1 MPFYQ
6 SGELIKY
13 ESITE
18 LYDRSLTVYGIKIV
32 AGAEVSGN
40 QAVPDDWVYKTA
52 KVIQLLL
59 DPEGQGIDSVA
70 QENAIKI
77 LEGASGTFHAGLST
91 VQRTLYGSGDSYESN
106 PLRSPELWK
115 GLDEHNDIHVS
126 NDMVWYRNIESR
138 NPPTGRN
145 DTAEI
150 MEHVLH
156 TIHMLGIKGAVEGS
170 LQALNGSDQSSE
182 VYKAMNEA
190 VENGAFD
197 LEGYGG
203 SLDRDLDFTGQVILK
218 EYLYLLTFGMWE
230 YNEFWDGGSL
240 APEWSDSART
250 PEGVLDLNPLG
261 YALFTKYLA
270 PIISQPSKEILLDMF
285 QDNDQGDHGYLSD
298 TIERNIISLI
308 VEEGIVS
315 ESALTVSD
323 LNEEIVRNGQD
334 ILSHTIEYGSQVYEY
349 QDVDQFIMVYLRNDE
364 FSEEYQK
371 EIADSFPDYSTVSY
385 SEVVSLVGIS
395 GMSDVILQVA
405 GADGTFVV

>member
-40 QAVPDDWVYKTA
+40 KAVPDDWVYKTA

-126 NDMVWYRNIESR
+126 NDMVWYRNIESP

-285 QDNDQGDHGYLSD
+285 QDNDQGAHGYLSD

-349 QDVDQFIMVYLRNDE
+349 QDLDQFIMVYLRNDE

-385 SEVVSLVGIS
+385 SEVVSLIGIS

>member
-40 QAVPDDWVYKTA
+40 KAVPDDWVYKTA

-126 NDMVWYRNIESR
+126 NDMVWYRNIESP

-182 VYKAMNEA
+182 VYKAMDEA

-285 QDNDQGDHGYLSD
+285 QDNDQGAHGYLSD

>member
-40 QAVPDDWVYKTA
+40 KAVPDDWVYKTA

-126 NDMVWYRNIESR
+126 NDMVWYRNIESP

-145 DTAEI
+145 DIAEI

-182 VYKAMNEA
+182 VYKAMDEA

-250 PEGVLDLNPLG
+250 PEGVLELNPLG
-261 YALFTKYLA
+261 HALYTKYLA

-285 QDNDQGDHGYLSD
+285 QDNDQGAHGYLSD

-323 LNEEIVRNGQD
+323 LNEVIVRNGQD
-334 ILSHTIEYGSQVYEY
+334 VLSHTIEYEGQAYKY
-349 QDVDQFIMVYLRNDE
+349 QDVDKLTMVYLRNDE
-364 FSEEYQK
+364 FSTEFQK

-385 SEVVSLVGIS
+385 SDVVSLVGIS

>member
-40 QAVPDDWVYKTA
+40 KAVPDDWVYKTA

-126 NDMVWYRNIESR
+126 NDMVWYRNIESP

-182 VYKAMNEA
+182 VYKAMDEA

-203 SLDRDLDFTGQVILK
+203 SLDRDLDYTGQVILK

-250 PEGVLDLNPLG
+250 PEGVLELNPLG
-261 YALFTKYLA
+261 HALYTKYLA

-298 TIERNIISLI
+298 TVEKNVISLI
-308 VEEGIVS
+308 VEEGIVA

-323 LNEEIVRNGQD
+323 LNEVIVRNGQD
-334 ILSHTIEYGSQVYEY
+334 VLSHTIEYGGQAYKY
-349 QDVDQFIMVYLRNDE
+349 QDVDKLTMVYLRNDE
-364 FSEEYQK
+364 FSTEFQK

-385 SEVVSLVGIS
+385 SDVVSLVGIS

>member
-40 QAVPDDWVYKTA
+40 KAVPDDWVYKTA

-126 NDMVWYRNIESR
+126 NDMVWYRNIESP

-145 DTAEI
+145 DIAEI

-182 VYKAMNEA
+182 VYKAMDEA

-203 SLDRDLDFTGQVILK
+203 SLDRDLDSTGQVILK

-250 PEGVLDLNPLG
+250 PEGVLELNPLG
-261 YALFTKYLA
+261 HALYTKYLA

-285 QDNDQGDHGYLSD
+285 QDNDQGAHGYLSD

-323 LNEEIVRNGQD
+323 LNEVIVRNGQD
-334 ILSHTIEYGSQVYEY
+334 VLSHTIEYGGQAYKY
-349 QDVDQFIMVYLRNDE
+349 QDVDKLTMVYLRNDE
-364 FSEEYQK
+364 FSTEFQK

-385 SEVVSLVGIS
+385 SDVVSLVGIS

>member
-1 MPFYQ
+1 
-6 SGELIKY
+6 
-13 ESITE
+13 
-18 LYDRSLTVYGIKIV
+18 
-32 AGAEVSGN
+32 
-40 QAVPDDWVYKTA
+40 
-52 KVIQLLL
+52 
-59 DPEGQGIDSVA
+59 
-70 QENAIKI
+70 
-77 LEGASGTFHAGLST
+77 
-91 VQRTLYGSGDSYESN
+91 
-106 PLRSPELWK
+106 
-115 GLDEHNDIHVS
+115 
-126 NDMVWYRNIESR
+126 
-138 NPPTGRN
+138 
-145 DTAEI
+145 
-150 MEHVLH
+150 
-156 TIHMLGIKGAVEGS
+156 
-170 LQALNGSDQSSE
+170 
-182 VYKAMNEA
+182 MNEA

-285 QDNDQGDHGYLSD
+285 QDNDQGAHGYLSD

-323 LNEEIVRNGQD
+323 LNEVIVRNGQD
-334 ILSHTIEYGSQVYEY
+334 VLSHTIEYGGQAYKY
-349 QDVDQFIMVYLRNDE
+349 QDVDKLTMVYLRNDE
-364 FSEEYQK
+364 FSTEFQK

-385 SEVVSLVGIS
+385 SDVVSLVGIS
-395 GMSDVILQVA
+395 GMSDAILQIA

>member
-1 MPFYQ
+1 MSFYQ

-40 QAVPDDWVYKTA
+40 KAVPDDWVYKTA

-126 NDMVWYRNIESR
+126 NDMVWYRNIESP

-182 VYKAMNEA
+182 VYKAMDEA

-385 SEVVSLVGIS
+385 SDVVSLVGIS
-395 GMSDVILQVA
+395 GMSDVILQIA

>member
-40 QAVPDDWVYKTA
+40 KAVPDDWVYKTA

-126 NDMVWYRNIESR
+126 NDMVWYRNIESP

-145 DTAEI
+145 DIAEI

-182 VYKAMNEA
+182 VYKAMDEA

-203 SLDRDLDFTGQVILK
+203 SLDRDLDYTGQVILK

-250 PEGVLDLNPLG
+250 PEGVLELNPLG
-261 YALFTKYLA
+261 HALYTKYLA

-323 LNEEIVRNGQD
+323 LNEVIVRNGQD
-334 ILSHTIEYGSQVYEY
+334 VLSHTIEYGGQAYKY
-349 QDVDQFIMVYLRNDE
+349 QDVDKLTMVYLRNDE
-364 FSEEYQK
+364 FSTEFQK

-385 SEVVSLVGIS
+385 SDVVSLVGIS
-395 GMSDVILQVA
+395 GMSDVILQIA

>member
-40 QAVPDDWVYKTA
+40 KAVPDDWVYKTA

-126 NDMVWYRNIESR
+126 NDMVWYRNIESP

-182 VYKAMNEA
+182 VYKAMDEA

-385 SEVVSLVGIS
+385 SDVVSLVGIS
-395 GMSDVILQVA
+395 GMSDVILQIA

>member
-40 QAVPDDWVYKTA
+40 KAVPDDWVYKTA

-70 QENAIKI
+70 QENATKI

-126 NDMVWYRNIESR
+126 NDMVWYRNIESP

-250 PEGVLDLNPLG
+250 PEGVLDMNPLG

-270 PIISQPSKEILLDMF
+270 PIISQPSKEMLLDMF
-285 QDNDQGDHGYLSD
+285 QDNDQGAHGYLSD

-323 LNEEIVRNGQD
+323 LNEVIVRNGQD
-334 ILSHTIEYGSQVYEY
+334 VLSHTIEYGGQAYKY
-349 QDVDQFIMVYLRNDE
+349 QDVDKLTMVYLRNDE
-364 FSEEYQK
+364 FSTEFQK

-385 SEVVSLVGIS
+385 SDVVSLVGIS
-395 GMSDVILQVA
+395 GMSDVILQIA

>member
-40 QAVPDDWVYKTA
+40 KAVPDDWVYKTA

-126 NDMVWYRNIESR
+126 NDMVWYRNIESP

-145 DTAEI
+145 DIAEI

-182 VYKAMNEA
+182 VYKAMDEA

-203 SLDRDLDFTGQVILK
+203 SLDRDLDSTGQVILK

-298 TIERNIISLI
+298 TVEKNVISLI
-308 VEEGIVS
+308 VEEGIVA

-323 LNEEIVRNGQD
+323 LNEVIVRNGQD
-334 ILSHTIEYGSQVYEY
+334 VLSHTIEYGGQAYKY
-349 QDVDQFIMVYLRNDE
+349 QDVDKLTMVYLRNDE
-364 FSEEYQK
+364 FSTEFQK

-385 SEVVSLVGIS
+385 SDVVSLVGIS

>member
-40 QAVPDDWVYKTA
+40 KAVPDDWVYKTA

-126 NDMVWYRNIESR
+126 NDMVWYRNIESP

-145 DTAEI
+145 DIAEI

-182 VYKAMNEA
+182 VYKAMDEA

-203 SLDRDLDFTGQVILK
+203 SLDRDLDSTGQVILK

-250 PEGVLDLNPLG
+250 PEGVLELNPLG
-261 YALFTKYLA
+261 HALYTKYLA

-285 QDNDQGDHGYLSD
+285 QDNDQGAHGYLSD
-298 TIERNIISLI
+298 TLERNIISLI

-315 ESALTVSD
+315 EPALTVSD
-323 LNEEIVRNGQD
+323 LNEVIVRNGQD
-334 ILSHTIEYGSQVYEY
+334 VLSHTIEYGGQAYKY
-349 QDVDQFIMVYLRNDE
+349 QDVDKLTMVYLRNDE
-364 FSEEYQK
+364 FSTEFQK

-385 SEVVSLVGIS
+385 SDVVSLVGIS

>member
-40 QAVPDDWVYKTA
+40 KAVPDDWVYKTA

-126 NDMVWYRNIESR
+126 NDMVWYRNIESP

-182 VYKAMNEA
+182 VYKAMDEA

>member
-1 MPFYQ
+1 
-6 SGELIKY
+6 
-13 ESITE
+13 
-18 LYDRSLTVYGIKIV
+18 
-32 AGAEVSGN
+32 
-40 QAVPDDWVYKTA
+40 
-52 KVIQLLL
+52 
-59 DPEGQGIDSVA
+59 
-70 QENAIKI
+70 
-77 LEGASGTFHAGLST
+77 
-91 VQRTLYGSGDSYESN
+91 
-106 PLRSPELWK
+106 
-115 GLDEHNDIHVS
+115 
-126 NDMVWYRNIESR
+126 
-138 NPPTGRN
+138 
-145 DTAEI
+145 
-150 MEHVLH
+150 
-156 TIHMLGIKGAVEGS
+156 MLGIKGAVEGS

-182 VYKAMNEA
+182 VYKAMDEA

-285 QDNDQGDHGYLSD
+285 QDNDQGAHGYLSD

-349 QDVDQFIMVYLRNDE
+349 QDLDQFIMVYLRNDE

-385 SEVVSLVGIS
+385 SDVVSLVGIS
-395 GMSDVILQVA
+395 GMSDVILQIA

>member
-40 QAVPDDWVYKTA
+40 KAVPDDWVYKTA

-126 NDMVWYRNIESR
+126 NDMVWYRNIESP

-182 VYKAMNEA
+182 VYKAMDEA

-285 QDNDQGDHGYLSD
+285 QDNDQGAHGYLSD

-385 SEVVSLVGIS
+385 SDVVSLVGIS
-395 GMSDVILQVA
+395 GMSDVILQIA

>member
-1 MPFYQ
+1 MSFYQ

-40 QAVPDDWVYKTA
+40 KAVPDDWVYKTA

-70 QENAIKI
+70 QENATKI

-126 NDMVWYRNIESR
+126 NDMVWYRNIESP

-182 VYKAMNEA
+182 VYKAMDEA

-285 QDNDQGDHGYLSD
+285 QDNDQGAHGYLSD
-298 TIERNIISLI
+298 TNERNIISLI

-395 GMSDVILQVA
+395 GMSDVILQIA

>member
-1 MPFYQ
+1 
-6 SGELIKY
+6 
-13 ESITE
+13 
-18 LYDRSLTVYGIKIV
+18 
-32 AGAEVSGN
+32 
-40 QAVPDDWVYKTA
+40 
-52 KVIQLLL
+52 
-59 DPEGQGIDSVA
+59 
-70 QENAIKI
+70 
-77 LEGASGTFHAGLST
+77 
-91 VQRTLYGSGDSYESN
+91 
-106 PLRSPELWK
+106 
-115 GLDEHNDIHVS
+115 
-126 NDMVWYRNIESR
+126 MVWYRNIESP

-145 DTAEI
+145 DIAEI

-182 VYKAMNEA
+182 VYKAMDEA

-203 SLDRDLDFTGQVILK
+203 SLDRDLDSTGQVILK

-250 PEGVLDLNPLG
+250 PEGVLELNPLG
-261 YALFTKYLA
+261 HALYTKYLA

-285 QDNDQGDHGYLSD
+285 KDNDQGAHGYLSD

-323 LNEEIVRNGQD
+323 LNEVIVRNGQD
-334 ILSHTIEYGSQVYEY
+334 VLSHTIEYGGQAYKY
-349 QDVDQFIMVYLRNDE
+349 QDVDKLTMVYLRNDE
-364 FSEEYQK
+364 FSTEFQK

-385 SEVVSLVGIS
+385 SDVVSLVGIS

>member
-40 QAVPDDWVYKTA
+40 KAVPDDWVYKTA

-106 PLRSPELWK
+106 PLRSPELWN

-126 NDMVWYRNIESR
+126 NDMVWYRNIESP

-285 QDNDQGDHGYLSD
+285 QDDDLGDHGYLSD
-298 TIERNIISLI
+298 TVEKNVISLI
-308 VEEGIVS
+308 VEEGIVA

-323 LNEEIVRNGQD
+323 LNEVIVRNGQD
-334 ILSHTIEYGSQVYEY
+334 VLSHTIEYGGQAYKY
-349 QDVDQFIMVYLRNDE
+349 QDVDKLTMVYLRNDE
-364 FSEEYQK
+364 FSTEFQK

-395 GMSDVILQVA
+395 GMSDVILQIA

>member
-40 QAVPDDWVYKTA
+40 KAVPDDWVYKTA

-126 NDMVWYRNIESR
+126 NDMVWYRNIESP

-182 VYKAMNEA
+182 VYKAMDEA

-298 TIERNIISLI
+298 TVEKNVISLI
-308 VEEGIVS
+308 VEEGIVA

-323 LNEEIVRNGQD
+323 LNEVIVRNGQD
-334 ILSHTIEYGSQVYEY
+334 VLSHTIEYGGQAYKY
-349 QDVDQFIMVYLRNDE
+349 QDVDKLTMVYLRNDE
-364 FSEEYQK
+364 FSTEFQK

-395 GMSDVILQVA
+395 GMSDVILQIA

>member
-40 QAVPDDWVYKTA
+40 KAVPDDWVYKTA

-126 NDMVWYRNIESR
+126 NDMVWYRNIESP

-145 DTAEI
+145 DIAEI

-182 VYKAMNEA
+182 VYKAMDEA

-250 PEGVLDLNPLG
+250 PEGVLELNPLG
-261 YALFTKYLA
+261 HALYTKYLA

-285 QDNDQGDHGYLSD
+285 QDNDQGAHGYLSD

-323 LNEEIVRNGQD
+323 LNEVIVRNCHD
-334 ILSHTIEYGSQVYEY
+334 VLSHTIEYGGQAYKY
-349 QDVDQFIMVYLRNDE
+349 QDVDKLTMVYLRNDE
-364 FSEEYQK
+364 FSTEFQK

-385 SEVVSLVGIS
+385 SDVVSLVGIS

>member
-40 QAVPDDWVYKTA
+40 KAVPDDWVYKTA

-126 NDMVWYRNIESR
+126 NDMVWYRNIESP

-145 DTAEI
+145 DIAEI

-170 LQALNGSDQSSE
+170 LQALNGQDQSSE
-182 VYKAMNEA
+182 VYKAMDEA

-203 SLDRDLDFTGQVILK
+203 SLDRDLDSTGQVILK

-250 PEGVLDLNPLG
+250 PEGVLELNPLG
-261 YALFTKYLA
+261 HALYTKYLA

-285 QDNDQGDHGYLSD
+285 QDNDQGAHGYLSD

-323 LNEEIVRNGQD
+323 LNEVIVRNGQD
-334 ILSHTIEYGSQVYEY
+334 VLSHTIEYGGQAYKY
-349 QDVDQFIMVYLRNDE
+349 QDVDKLTMVYLRNDE
-364 FSEEYQK
+364 FSTEFQK

-385 SEVVSLVGIS
+385 SDVVSLVGIS

>member
-40 QAVPDDWVYKTA
+40 KAVPDDWVYKTA

-126 NDMVWYRNIESR
+126 NDMVWYRNIESP

-182 VYKAMNEA
+182 VYKAMDEA

-395 GMSDVILQVA
+395 GMSDVILQIA

>member
-40 QAVPDDWVYKTA
+40 KAVPDDWVYKTA

-126 NDMVWYRNIESR
+126 NDMVWYRNIESP

-145 DTAEI
+145 DIAEI

-182 VYKAMNEA
+182 VYKAMDEA

-203 SLDRDLDFTGQVILK
+203 SLDRDLDSTGQVILK

-230 YNEFWDGGSL
+230 YNEFWDGVSL

-250 PEGVLDLNPLG
+250 PEGVLELNPLG
-261 YALFTKYLA
+261 HALYTKYLA

-285 QDNDQGDHGYLSD
+285 QDNDQGAHGYLSD

-323 LNEEIVRNGQD
+323 LNEVIVRNGQD
-334 ILSHTIEYGSQVYEY
+334 VLSHTIEYGGQAYKY
-349 QDVDQFIMVYLRNDE
+349 QDVDKLTMVYLRNDE
-364 FSEEYQK
+364 FSTEFQK

-385 SEVVSLVGIS
+385 SDVVSLVGIS

>member
-40 QAVPDDWVYKTA
+40 KAVPDDWVYKTA

-126 NDMVWYRNIESR
+126 NDMVWYRNIESP

-182 VYKAMNEA
+182 VYKAMDEA

-285 QDNDQGDHGYLSD
+285 QDNDQGAHGYLSD

-395 GMSDVILQVA
+395 GMSDVILQIA

>member
-1 MPFYQ
+1 
-6 SGELIKY
+6 
-13 ESITE
+13 
-18 LYDRSLTVYGIKIV
+18 
-32 AGAEVSGN
+32 
-40 QAVPDDWVYKTA
+40 
-52 KVIQLLL
+52 
-59 DPEGQGIDSVA
+59 
-70 QENAIKI
+70 
-77 LEGASGTFHAGLST
+77 
-91 VQRTLYGSGDSYESN
+91 
-106 PLRSPELWK
+106 
-115 GLDEHNDIHVS
+115 
-126 NDMVWYRNIESR
+126 
-138 NPPTGRN
+138 
-145 DTAEI
+145 

-182 VYKAMNEA
+182 VYKAMDEA

-250 PEGVLDLNPLG
+250 PEGVLELNPLG
-261 YALFTKYLA
+261 HALYTKYLA

-285 QDNDQGDHGYLSD
+285 QDNDQGAHGYLSD

-323 LNEEIVRNGQD
+323 LNEVIVRNGQD
-334 ILSHTIEYGSQVYEY
+334 VLSHTIEYGGQAINIRMLIS
-349 QDVDQFIMVYLRNDE
+349 LLWL
-364 FSEEYQK
+364 SK
-371 EIADSFPDYSTVSY
+371 ER
-385 SEVVSLVGIS
+385 
-395 GMSDVILQVA
+395 
-405 GADGTFVV
+405 